1 MKTWKWVVILVLVV
15 LFTGFGS
22 FRIKELERRQE
33 TMWNMWKLANT
44 HEIKQDEIIAEL
56 EYQIESSEDYD
67 RWIKKNYNKL
77 FDRFW
82 ENRELISLL
91 MDHLNLEEK
100 FISEH
105 MELVPKTGN

>member
-22 FRIKELERRQE
+22 FRIKELEHRQE

-56 EYQIESSEDYD
+56 
-67 RWIKKNYNKL
+67 
-77 FDRFW
+77 
-82 ENRELISLL
+82 RE
-91 MDHLNLEEK
+91 
-100 FISEH
+100 
-105 MELVPKTGN
+105 KTR